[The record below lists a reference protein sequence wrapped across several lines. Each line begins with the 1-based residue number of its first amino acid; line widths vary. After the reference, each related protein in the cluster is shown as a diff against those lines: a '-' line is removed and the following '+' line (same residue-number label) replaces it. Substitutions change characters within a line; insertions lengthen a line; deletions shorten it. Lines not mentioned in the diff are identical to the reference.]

1 MTALHRHRQGLFLNV
16 NLPCVDHTRYS
27 AVQGL
32 FDGDFAGHS
41 VTLTR
46 YESQGYILTEPRY
59 LVAGVLNLAQKS
71 PSTALQLSLIHI

>member
-1 MTALHRHRQGLFLNV
+1 MTVRHQHRQGLFLNA

-32 FDGDFAGHS
+32 FDDDFAGHS

-59 LVAGVLNLAQKS
+59 LAAGVLNLAQKS
-71 PSTALQLSLIHI
+71 PTTAPQC